1 MEGTMRIGILGTGM
15 VGQALAAKLAE
26 GGHEVVV
33 GTRDPA
39 ATLARDEPHP
49 VYGIPPFSVWHEQH
63 PGVKLGSFADAAAH
77 GELVVNATAGGASLD
92 ALRQAG
98 EVNLAGKV
106 LVDIA
111 NALDYSQGMP
121 PSLFVANTDSL
132 GERIQRAFPAV
143 RVVKTLNTMNALIM
157 VSPHQLAD
165 GDHTVFVCG
174 NDPEAKALVTRLL
187 TEGFGWRDVID
198 LGDLTAAQGAEM
210 LVALWVR
217 LWGALQTPTFNFKV
231 VR

>member
-1 MEGTMRIGILGTGM
+1 MRIAVLGTGM

-39 ATLARDEPHP
+39 ATLARDEPDG
-49 VYGIPPFSVWHEQH
+49 YGNPPFRVWQEQH
-63 PGVKLGSFADAAAH
+63 PDVKLAGFADAAGH
-77 GELVVNATAGGASLD
+77 GELVVNATAGAASVD

-98 EVNLAGKV
+98 EANLAGKV

-111 NALDYSQGMP
+111 NALDFSRGMP
-121 PSLFVANTDSL
+121 PPLLVANTDSL
-132 GERIQRAFPAV
+132 AEQIQRAVPAV
-143 RVVKTLNTMNALIM
+143 RVVKALNTMNALVM
-157 VSPHQLAD
+157 ANPDQLGG

-174 NDPEAKALVTRLL
+174 DDPEAKALVTRLL
-187 TEGFGWRDVID
+187 TEGLGWRDVID
-198 LGDLTAAQGAEM
+198 LGDLTAARATEM
-210 LVALWVR
+210 VLPIWLR
-217 LWGALQTPTFNFKV
+217 LMGALQTPMFNLKV